1 MRRWLLSSGLAC
13 GLILLAVAPPG
24 AAAQPAASSDD
35 LCGEPKA
42 EPQALYERL
51 AKDSRLREMRRSEQY
66 IALENGQD
74 GTLWSF
80 TLPAHPAHPAAVCR
94 RVMERRGIIDI
105 PTTILCRGPEVECT
119 KLKSDFD
126 ALNARMIEDL
136 HKQPR

>member
-1 MRRWLLSSGLAC
+1 MCRWLLVSGLLFLVIAQPR
-13 GLILLAVAPPG
+13 AE
-24 AAAQPAASSDD
+24 AQPAASAGD

-66 IALENGQD
+66 VALENGHD

-94 RVMERRGIIDI
+94 RVMERRGIIEV
-105 PTTILCRGPEVECT
+105 PTAIECRGPEAECG
-119 KLKSDFD
+119 KLKGDFE
-126 ALNARMIEDL
+126 ALNARMIQEMY
-136 HKQPR
+136 KQQR